1 MPIIYDLPVGF
12 SLPNWPTSH
21 SVSQFIS
28 YPPPHTY
35 PSKPIRIIVP
45 FPPGG
50 GTDITA
56 RLLRQ
61 PLSKALGQTV
71 VLDNRPSAS
80 GILGTDVAAK
90 ATADGYTLLFA
101 CASHTVKPAVD
112 AKLPYNPEADLM
124 AIILVGKT
132 LLLLYV
138 DSKVAARAGATSQA
152 QLILALLSRMAG
164 VRMQHIPYRGAG
176 GDGDGSGRSRSL
188 RPVASQAIS
197 NIATSLPSDAQ
208 PWVSMSRYSLPARD
222 TGRRIMAIVV

>member
-1 MPIIYDLPVGF
+1 MTCPSALACRIGRRHTVCPSSSRTRRRTRIPASRSVSSFHFLQGEA
-12 SLPNWPTSH
+12 LTSRHGSCGSRCLRH
-21 SVSQFIS
+21 SV
-28 YPPPHTY
+28 
-35 PSKPIRIIVP
+35 K
-45 FPPGG
+45 
-50 GTDITA
+50 
-56 RLLRQ
+56 RL
-61 PLSKALGQTV
+61 A
-71 VLDNRPSAS
+71 LDNRPSAS

-197 NIATSLPSDAQ
+197 NIATSLPSDVQ